1 MWRWKYN
8 FRVRHDAEWDVDL
21 VDMRCLN
28 CEHAEEMELDILLE
42 IADPAVEEAPTVCC
56 PHCDRELL
64 VPKDAFDQIRGGFIY
79 KIER

>member
-1 MWRWKYN
+1 M
-8 FRVRHDAEWDVDL
+8 
-21 VDMRCLN
+21 VDMKCLN
-28 CEHAEEMELDILLE
+28 CEHAEEMELGILLE

-56 PHCDRELL
+56 PRCDRELL